1 MIRSLILSGLL
12 MSGAYSL
19 SSFFVGYSH
28 AGEQYL
34 SAQREA
40 RKSLRQ
46 GSRTYFRTGGTGSF
60 RSGK

>member
-46 GSRTYFRTGGTGSF
+46 GSRTGFRTGGTGSF